1 MIGARRP
8 LLAEMTSPDV
18 RAELAAGRRSVVIP
32 FAAFEQ
38 HGPHLPLD
46 TDAILGDGVAPL
58 VAERL
63 DALCAPTL
71 RVGCSSHHLSF
82 AGTASLRPETL
93 TMVVVDLVD
102 SFASHG
108 FTEIVLLPVHGGNE
122 DPLIKAAPLAQ
133 RSGVVIVVPSLRRA
147 VETLLAEAAG
157 EEDSSGTDAHAGH
170 IETSLMLALAPHL
183 VRTNLMEPG
192 YAGPLDEA
200 VARRFFA
207 EGAAALSANGVLG
220 DPRGSTA
227 MAGRAYLAAFVRAMA
242 DQVLIARDGPM
253 GSGGDPGEED
263 AHL

>member
-1 MIGARRP
+1 MTGASRRP
-8 LLAEMTSPDV
+8 LMAEMTSPEV
-18 RAELAAGRRSVVIP
+18 RASLAAGHRSVIIP

-63 DALCAPTL
+63 DALCAPTV

-93 TMVVVDLVD
+93 TMLVLDLVD

-122 DPLIKAAPLAQ
+122 GPLSKAAPLAQ
-133 RSGVVIVVPSLRRA
+133 RSGVTTVVPSLRRA
-147 VETLLAEAAG
+147 VETMIAEAASD
-157 EEDSSGTDAHAGH
+157 EVSPNSDAHAGRL
-170 IETSLMLALAPHL
+170 ETSLMMALAPDL
-183 VRTNLMEPG
+183 VRTALIEPG
-192 YAGPLDEA
+192 YTGPLDDA

-207 EGAAALSANGVLG
+207 EGAAAVSANGVLG

-227 MAGRAYLAAFVRAMA
+227 AAGRTYLAAFVRALA
-242 DQVLIARDGPM
+242 DQVFIARGMSGP
-253 GSGGDPGEED
+253 DIP
-263 AHL
+263 